1 MESGERRFL
10 RKAFTAALF
19 YLLGNNQAG
28 SMKTS
33 EAVLRLQGRA
43 RLIGALAVFISGAWI
58 LHGFLGFMAWAVIL
72 AVATWPAYRR
82 LSSLFGNSGLWPALS
97 LTLLIALSIIAPL
110 SYGFGRFFQEA
121 HALGNVLVDAQHAGV
136 AAPEWF
142 ASTPVIGSWLVTQWD
157 DLLGS
162 PSAAKDTLKWL
173 GTGAGLG
180 YTKALA
186 SQVAHRVFGLFI
198 MVMTLFFIYYQGS
211 QVGTQLLRRGE
222 LLFGEK
228 GVSYALHAMA
238 AIRATVNGL
247 VLVALGE
254 GLLLGI
260 GYAVSGL
267 SHPTMLGV
275 ATGVLALIPFAAK
288 LIFGACALMLIAQ
301 GKVLVGV
308 ALFAFGLVILLL
320 ADNYVRP
327 LLIGGAVKLPFMWT
341 LLGILGGIEN
351 FGLLGLFMGPT
362 IMAVLMS
369 VWRDWVTEVAS
380 ERASI
385 GLPAGEG

>member
-1 MESGERRFL
+1 MNR
-10 RKAFTAALF
+10 
-19 YLLGNNQAG
+19 
-28 SMKTS
+28 S

-43 RLIGALAVFISGAWI
+43 RLIGALSVFIGGAWI

-82 LSSLFGNSGLWPALS
+82 LSSWFGNSRLWSALS
-97 LTLLIALSIIAPL
+97 LTLLIALIIIAPL

-136 AAPEWF
+136 AAPEWL
-142 ASTPVIGSWLVTQWD
+142 ASTPMIGAWLVTQWN

-162 PSAAKDTLKWL
+162 PAAAKETLKWL

-198 MVMTLFFIYYQGS
+198 MVMTLFFIYYHGGL
-211 QVGTQLLRRGE
+211 VGTQLLRRGE
-222 LLFGEK
+222 RLFGEK

-260 GYAVSGL
+260 GYAFSGL
-267 SHPTMLGV
+267 PHPTMLGV
-275 ATGVLALIPFAAK
+275 VTGIFALIPFAAK

-301 GKVLVGV
+301 GKLLVGV
-308 ALFAFGLVILLL
+308 LLFGFGLVIILL

-327 LLIGGAVKLPFMWT
+327 LLIGGAVELPFMWT

-362 IMAVLMS
+362 VMAVLMS
-369 VWRDWVTEVAS
+369 VWRDWVTEAVSA
-380 ERASI
+380 EP
-385 GLPAGEG
+385 LPPEPG